1 MRGEGLRSTMGC
13 QAQLLEPDKEFFL
26 KYGLV
31 FHFKLLFASGR
42 LSVSLIFHKANSRGA
57 SNKKEGQGVQSV
69 TGEVPSEMGQSVR
82 DGETEQASRPSVPSL
97 CPAPGSGRGSDL
109 RPLFPK
115 RVQLNSLDSQRIGYR
130 FCPLRRQI

>member
-57 SNKKEGQGVQSV
+57 SNKRKGKG
-69 TGEVPSEMGQSVR
+69 
-82 DGETEQASRPSVPSL
+82 
-97 CPAPGSGRGSDL
+97 L
-109 RPLFPK
+109 R
-115 RVQLNSLDSQRIGYR
+115 V
-130 FCPLRRQI
+130 